1 VIDFRYHLVSLIS
14 VFLALAVGIVL
25 GAGPLRGNLGTQ
37 LTGQVEQLRSEKD
50 ELRVDNTELTRQNEE
65 MSAYVTATAPRLVAG
80 TLSGT
85 RTAVVYDSD
94 TIGTPVDSVQSLLT
108 EAGAEAGPTVRL
120 EPDLWDPAKEDARA
134 DALTDLREI
143 APSLVTQAE
152 EATAD
157 ASSNSDTLGHLVAVL
172 VVDPQLSADERG
184 SAWDALIGAGLVNV
198 SGRTDVASNAV
209 VVAGATPDDLTV
221 AADDSDQAAAR
232 TQAITQMQSRELQA
246 LADADVPTVVAGSTD
261 RLQEAD
267 GPALAVLALAEQ
279 VEGGQGSYGTASGAG
294 VRVPELTGET
304 GDTDDSGGTS
314 DGGEG

>member
-221 AADDSDQAAAR
+221 ASCRRSRTPMSPRSWPVPRPTTTTRWVCCGPCEGTPDSRTSVRPIGCRRPTARPSRCSLSPSRSRAVRAATGR
-232 TQAITQMQSRELQA
+232 RP
-246 LADADVPTVVAGSTD
+246 V
-261 RLQEAD
+261 R
-267 GPALAVLALAEQ
+267 
-279 VEGGQGSYGTASGAG
+279 AS
-294 VRVPELTGET
+294 VSP
-304 GDTDDSGGTS
+304 S
-314 DGGEG
+314 